1 MIDMHSHILPY
12 IDDGAKDVEMSLAML
27 KLAKEQGVKKV
38 AATPHCFTSK
48 QDGIDGFLKKR
59 QDSYE
64 KLMSAMDNK
73 DDYPEII
80 LGAEIHLACDMG
92 ELPNISS
99 LCYQN
104 TNYILLEIPDGYNP
118 ATFAEWVYN
127 ISIKGLRPVIAHID
141 RYKGFQDFME
151 ELVPLDVVFQV
162 NATQFSTLSGR
173 MLLKK
178 IFKKHNKFIVSS
190 DMHNLTSRPC
200 NIGTAFASAQK
211 KFPGFCP
218 MLFNDGAQAILGNKD
233 FPIL

>member
-27 KLAKEQGVKKV
+27 KLAKEQGVKKI

-48 QDGIDGFLKKR
+48 QDGIDGFLRKR
-59 QDSYE
+59 QESYE
-64 KLMSAMDNK
+64 KLMSAMENK
-73 DDYPEII
+73 EDYPEII

-127 ISIKGLRPVIAHID
+127 IVIRSREPPLPDRKNKG
-141 RYKGFQDFME
+141 GTQDVKHRNPDQSPRVE
-151 ELVPLDVVFQV
+151 GTESDE
-162 NATQFSTLSGR
+162 GR
-173 MLLKK
+173 
-178 IFKKHNKFIVSS
+178 
-190 DMHNLTSRPC
+190 TGSR
-200 NIGTAFASAQK
+200 NRRH
-211 KFPGFCP
+211 
-218 MLFNDGAQAILGNKD
+218 
-233 FPIL
+233 